1 MIGGQRFTR
10 PERTPFLKTLI
21 DSAQTVLETAL
32 HRVNANGSVL
42 RDADL
47 LLSSATVT
55 IPDLALYAGP
65 TANIPDVIVE
75 YRAESTDRLFF
86 GAKRLAYARAH
97 VSEVWFVDPVKCAVT
112 VLRLEHNLDYPWP
125 AATFGLQDAIASSA
139 IDGLVVPATALLC
152 TKV

>member
-10 PERTPFLKTLI
+10 PERTPFLKALI
-21 DSAQTVLETAL
+21 DNAQTAIATAL
-32 HRVNANGSVL
+32 YRIKPNGSVL
-42 RDADL
+42 RDADV

-97 VSEVWFVDPVKCAVT
+97 VAEVWFVDPVKFAVT
-112 VLRLEHNLDYPWP
+112 ALRLERNLDYPWP
-125 AATFGLQDAIASSA
+125 VATFGVHDAIASSA